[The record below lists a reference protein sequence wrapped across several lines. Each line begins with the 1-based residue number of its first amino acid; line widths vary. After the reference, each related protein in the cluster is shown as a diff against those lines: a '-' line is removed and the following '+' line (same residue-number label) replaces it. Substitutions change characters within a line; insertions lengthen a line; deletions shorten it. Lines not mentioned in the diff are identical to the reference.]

1 MTVHLALLRGMNVG
15 GKNQI
20 SMSSGLRTLFAS
32 LGFPGAQSLLQSG
45 NVVFTSAGRT
55 GADLERLLEAET
67 EKRFKIRT
75 HYFVRTS
82 DEWKKLVA
90 GNPFRNE
97 AKDDPS
103 HLLVLLLKNA
113 PDKKS
118 VTALRGAI
126 RGPEAVH
133 AGGRHAYITYPAGI
147 GRSKLTI
154 SLIENRLGSYGTGRN
169 WNTVLKLLALST
181 AITDS

>member
-15 GKNQI
+15 GKNRI
-20 SMSSGLRTLFAS
+20 SMSGLRTLFES

-55 GADLERLLEAET
+55 GAGIERLLEAET
-67 EKRFKIRT
+67 ERRFKIRT
-75 HYFVRTS
+75 HYFVCTS
-82 DEWKKLVA
+82 DEWKQLVA
-90 GNPFRNE
+90 ANPFRDE
-97 AKDDPS
+97 AKDDPG
-103 HLLVLLLKNA
+103 HLLVLFLKNA

-118 VTALRGAI
+118 VAALRGAI
-126 RGPEAVH
+126 RGPETVH
-133 AGGRHAYITYPAGI
+133 AEGRQAYIIYPAGI

-169 WNTVLKLLALST
+169 WNIVLKLPALST